1 MTQDQFLN
9 LLRRNKIKT
18 TIYLINGIR
27 YEGTIISFDQFTV
40 ILENEKQQVMLYKS
54 ALSAVIPSRK
64 INIKTTQNQKS
75 YTKQEQNEKPQEVFT
90 ETQEITEEEWYT
102 EEKQE

>member
-9 LLRRNKIKT
+9 LLRKSKIKT
-18 TIYLINGIR
+18 TVYLINGIR

-64 INIKTTQNQKS
+64 INIKTTQNQKPH
-75 YTKQEQNEKPQEVFT
+75 TKQEQIEKPQEVPT
-90 ETQEITEEEWYT
+90 ETQETTEEEWYT
-102 EEKQE
+102 EERQE